1 MKESPREA
9 KPLFQNLPLP
19 LVKGKGIKQVPR
31 KIFDF
36 SGCIKG
42 MGLINHPYKLLVV
55 DIDGTLVGRDGSIS
69 VEDREALAEAR
80 RSGIQVSLST
90 GRASQACSA
99 IIDQLSLDGYHIFF
113 DGALVSNPNR
123 GEEVYVKP
131 LARGVVREAVEF
143 AHRNDIYLELY
154 SATRYFVERET
165 WATEIHRQ
173 FFNLEPT
180 VVDFTNLYSQE
191 RVIKGGLITSSP
203 EEVAQARS
211 FRLRFDR
218 SLHFSVARSPAFPGV
233 DFINVVAPEVSKGKA
248 LAALASHLGMSMTE
262 VMAIGDGVNDIS
274 LLSVA
279 GLALAMGNA
288 PDEVKAVAHYV
299 TLDVDHSGLAAAI
312 KRFLL

>member
-1 MKESPREA
+1 
-9 KPLFQNLPLP
+9 
-19 LVKGKGIKQVPR
+19 
-31 KIFDF
+31 
-36 SGCIKG
+36 

-55 DIDGTLVGRDGSIS
+55 DIDGTLVGRDGSIPAEERD
-69 VEDREALAEAR
+69 VLAKV
-80 RSGIQVSLST
+80 SDLGIQVSLST
-90 GRASQACSA
+90 GRAAQACSA

-123 GEEVYVKP
+123 GEEVYVEP

-173 FFNLEPT
+173 YFNLEPT
-180 VVDFTNLYSQE
+180 VVDFSRLWNRE
-191 RVIKGGLITSSP
+191 RLIKGGLITSTP
-203 EEVAQARS
+203 EEVTKATS
-211 FRLRFDR
+211 FRLQFNG

-233 DFINVVAPEVSKGKA
+233 EFINVVAPEVSKGKA
-248 LAALASHLGMSMTE
+248 LAALASLLGISMSE
-262 VMAIGDGVNDIS
+262 VAAIGDGVNDIS

-299 TLDVDHSGLAAAI
+299 TLDVDHSGLAAAVN
-312 KRFLL
+312 RFLL